1 MVILYGDHYGVG
13 SSDDELSA
21 LAPVLG
27 KDFNNWTSYDT
38 AELQKVPFMIH
49 MDGIKGKV
57 DNKIS
62 GEIDVLPTLL
72 HLLGISN
79 KNYIQFGQDLF
90 SKQYRQVVVFRNGT
104 IITPKYVIIGGKGT
118 KGTVYNQQTGE
129 KITKFNKKQKEEIN
143 KLASYGRTSL
153 HYSDLLN
160 NHNLL
165 RFYTPAGFIPT
176 NPNEFDYKVNYQKM
190 LTLRKQLGNKS
201 TSLYSQHKGTTTDL
215 YSTDASEID
224 KDEINKVPENIQS
237 ATSDKDKNHQDNA
250 PKKDNPEK

>member
-1 MVILYGDHYGVG
+1 M
-13 SSDDELSA
+13 
-21 LAPVLG
+21 
-27 KDFNNWTSYDT
+27 
-38 AELQKVPFMIH
+38 
-49 MDGIKGKV
+49 
-57 DNKIS
+57 
-62 GEIDVLPTLL
+62 
-72 HLLGISN
+72 
-79 KNYIQFGQDLF
+79 
-90 SKQYRQVVVFRNGT
+90 
-104 IITPKYVIIGGKGT
+104 
-118 KGTVYNQQTGE
+118 
-129 KITKFNKKQKEEIN
+129 
-143 KLASYGRTSL
+143 
-153 HYSDLLN
+153 N